1 MPITKRSGSV
11 VLGVDLAGA
20 VSRPTG
26 LCVLEENER
35 CTTQIV
41 HRDDEIVESAL
52 QHRPHVVA
60 VDAPLSIPKG
70 RHNLDHR
77 EPIHFRECDLELRR
91 RRIKFFPITIGPMR
105 ELTKRG
111 IALKQSLEAR
121 GFRVIEVFPGG
132 AQDVFGLPR
141 KQHGLPRLIRGL
153 RRLGLTGLMST
164 ATGDEVDAAT
174 CALIGLLYL
183 RGDYEA
189 LGDVNEGQIIMP
201 RTPQTE

>member
-26 LCVLEENER
+26 LCVLEENAR

-70 RHNLDHR
+70 RHSLDRR
-77 EPIHFRECDLELRR
+77 EPIHFRECDLELKR

-121 GFRVIEVFPGG
+121 GLSVIEVFPGG

-141 KQHGLPRLIRGL
+141 KQHDLPKLIRGL
-153 RRLGLTGLMST
+153 RRLGLTGLLST

-174 CALIGLLYL
+174 CALTGLLYL

>member
-1 MPITKRSGSV
+1 MPIAKRLGSI

-26 LCVLEENER
+26 LCVLKEDER

-41 HRDDEIVESAL
+41 HRDDEIVESAMM
-52 QHRPHVVA
+52 HRPCVVA
-60 VDAPLSIPKG
+60 VDAPLSLPKG
-70 RHNLDHR
+70 RQSLDRR
-77 EPIHFRECDLELRR
+77 EPIHFRQCDLELRR

-105 ELTKRG
+105 VLTKRG

-132 AQDVFGLPR
+132 AQDVLGLPR
-141 KQHGLPRLIRGL
+141 KQNDLPKLIRGL

-174 CALIGLLYL
+174 CALTGLLYL
-183 RGDYEA
+183 RANCEA

-201 RTPQTE
+201 RTRQTE

>member
-1 MPITKRSGSV
+1 MPITKRLGSV

-26 LCVLEENER
+26 LCVLKENER

-41 HRDDEIVESAL
+41 HRDEEIVESATL
-52 QHRPHVVA
+52 HRPHIVA
-60 VDAPLSIPKG
+60 VDAPLSIPKD
-70 RHNLDHR
+70 RRSLDHR

-105 ELTKRG
+105 GLTKRG
-111 IALKQSLEAR
+111 ITLKQSLEAR

-201 RTPQTE
+201 RRS